1 MDFDVVHY
9 VVLGH
14 ILRFVLHGCQYCVV
28 FGLTSGLFLWFG
40 S

>member
-1 MDFDVVHY
+1 

-14 ILRFVLHGCQYCVV
+14 ILCFVRMLHGCQYCVV
-28 FGLTSGLFLWFG
+28 FGLTTGVGGTGFLWFG